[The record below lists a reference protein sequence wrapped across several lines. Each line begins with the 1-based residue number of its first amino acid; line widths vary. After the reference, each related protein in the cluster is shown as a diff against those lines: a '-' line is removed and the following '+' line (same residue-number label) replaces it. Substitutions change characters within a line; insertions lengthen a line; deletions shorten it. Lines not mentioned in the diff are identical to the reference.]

1 MNKLLAVV
9 AALLLIQLTII
20 LCVAAAAENPEHLDK
35 YANAPIKQK
44 KVEKLLAML
53 RSIGISDPQI
63 TSFANEINE
72 RHKDGYFM
80 LREER
85 IETPMSEG
93 NLTLRYATDR
103 GVGIRQLELNY
114 SPDDSHTEYSIR
126 SNSAMVTYK
135 LHF

>member
-1 MNKLLAVV
+1 MNKMLAVV
-9 AALLLIQLTII
+9 AALLLIQPTII
-20 LCVAAAAENPEHLDK
+20 GVAAAAEDPEHLDK
-35 YANAPIKQK
+35 YAGAPLKQK

-53 RSIGISDPQI
+53 RTLGISDPQI
-63 TSFANEINE
+63 TSFANEIND
-72 RHKDGYFM
+72 RHKNGYFM
-80 LREER
+80 LRQER

-114 SPDDSHTEYSIR
+114 TPDDSHTEYSVR
-126 SNSAMVTYK
+126 TNAAMVTYK